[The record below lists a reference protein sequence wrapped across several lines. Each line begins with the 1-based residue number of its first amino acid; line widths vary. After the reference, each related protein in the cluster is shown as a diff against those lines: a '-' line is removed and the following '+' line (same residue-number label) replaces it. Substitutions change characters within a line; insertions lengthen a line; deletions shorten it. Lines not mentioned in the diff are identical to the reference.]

1 MVPSSNC
8 CGRHTSKS
16 GSLFVELDDTDKAA
30 PWQPNPQRELPV
42 PRSQSPRKDRR
53 DVLTRSL
60 KDKSA
65 EPRSGYRSASGHG
78 MSTGSEVGS
87 LAGRGSDAD
96 SALSESLL
104 EDSENPWTC
113 ALVLSGLDRAVGAHT
128 QTTATTSEPVVRGR
142 VPASSQTP
150 HYSKVGVALL
160 KVPFPLPDFAVEQ
173 FRVRAR
179 REHAGHRVPVPVP
192 AVAPIRVSP
201 QYLCLNAVTVARLVQ
216 ILVHQ

>member
-1 MVPSSNC
+1 
-8 CGRHTSKS
+8 
-16 GSLFVELDDTDKAA
+16 VELDDTDKAA
-30 PWQPNPQRELPV
+30 PWQPNPQRELPA

-53 DVLTRSL
+53 DVLAQSL
-60 KDKSA
+60 KDKST

-78 MSTGSEVGS
+78 VSTGSEVGS

-96 SALSESLL
+96 SASSESLL

-113 ALVLSGLDRAVGAHT
+113 ALVLSGLDRAVGAAHT
-128 QTTATTSEPVVRGR
+128 RRQRQL
-142 VPASSQTP
+142 PASLSCVGASRHSSQTP

-160 KVPFPLPDFAVEQ
+160 KVPFPLPDFAVDQ
-173 FRVRAR
+173 FRVRCRAASTQDIACR
-179 REHAGHRVPVPVP
+179 CLSP

-216 ILVHQ
+216 ILAYR